1 MEAIDL
7 GLSVKWA
14 DRNLGANSPD
24 EVGTFYAWAETSS
37 KNDYSWE
44 TYEDMIDQGK
54 FGPYKESH
62 FKSGLFKIDSGHDAM
77 TLKFGHPCRIPT
89 SDDFRELITN
99 CKWIY
104 TNESQTSGFRIYGMN
119 GNSIYMPAYG
129 MPNYLLKYWSANR
142 CINPQ
147 HAEILELH
155 SKRAPEIFYRSRYYG
170 FNIRGVCGLQNYFQ
184 SNEQCR

>member
-54 FGPYKESH
+54 YGPYKESH

-77 TLKFGHPCRIPT
+77 TLKFGHPWRIPT
-89 SDDFRELITN
+89 LSF
-99 CKWIY
+99 
-104 TNESQTSGFRIYGMN
+104 
-119 GNSIYMPAYG
+119 
-129 MPNYLLKYWSANR
+129 
-142 CINPQ
+142 
-147 HAEILELH
+147 EILWFQY
-155 SKRAPEIFYRSRYYG
+155 KRCLWLTKLFPIQRTAQMIS
-170 FNIRGVCGLQNYFQ
+170 VML
-184 SNEQCR
+184 S